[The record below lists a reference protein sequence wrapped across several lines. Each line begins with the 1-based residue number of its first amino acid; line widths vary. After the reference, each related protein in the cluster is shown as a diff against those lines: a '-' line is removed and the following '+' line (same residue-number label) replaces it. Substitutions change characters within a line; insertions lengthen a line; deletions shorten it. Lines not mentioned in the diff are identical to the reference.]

1 MQTVMAVE
9 LMIVISK
16 MSNAIENEKEIN
28 VKIVEVT

>member
-1 MQTVMAVE
+1 MQTVIAVE

-16 MSNAIENEKEIN
+16 MSNAIENKKEIN

>member
-1 MQTVMAVE
+1 MAVE